1 MTRILLERKKSGAL
15 VSCSACGHAGYALCG
30 SDIVCSALTI
40 LLRTTAQVLSETD
53 GIELKTDSIERGT
66 LSFTVR
72 SCVLNEHAELCLKY
86 AGIFLEK
93 GLDSLKK
100 EFPTYIDLEKRTVL

>member
-30 SDIVCSALTI
+30 SDIVCSALTV
-40 LLRTTAQVLSETD
+40 LVRTTMQAISVID
-53 GIELKTDSIERGT
+53 GIKLKTNSIERGS

-86 AGIFLEK
+86 AGIFLDK
-93 GLDSLKK
+93 GLVYLKK
-100 EFPTYIDLEKRTVL
+100 EFPAYIDLEKRTVL